1 MEQHNF
7 VSIASPQLRSRR
19 PAIISLDTAVQSRA
33 YQELELLIVDSANL
47 FLLDEYEHGRL
58 TRESVLRSRRNWED
72 RNRPRVLEFIY
83 DMQTQYDLIMA
94 NLRTLKLYGEHAE
107 DMIKLNSTL
116 QQWKIMIREWPVKT
130 LCMPDSVIRRWLQ
143 DTRRVLELI
152 GASAKA
158 MTCMD
163 NLTISVYQVIRNK
176 EHLRSQLRNVS
187 NGSTATVHQRS
198 FSDGQSF
205 NIFQQGLG
213 PMPLPLES
221 NVPPMPTFES
231 SRPPGSRQQTPYEKS
246 LAQIK
251 QLETAGAEA
260 AAKDKAR
267 RVKEMKLKDITMRSR
282 ANTADSMGEPCSP
295 SVVEARFVF
304 DQNGEFKRK

>member
-1 MEQHNF
+1 MEQHNC
-7 VSIASPQLRSRR
+7 VSTIAAQSRVRR

-33 YQELELLIVDSANL
+33 YQELELLLVDNANL

-58 TRESVLRSRRNWED
+58 ARESILRSRRHWEG

-83 DMQTQYDLIMA
+83 DMQTQYELIMT
-94 NLRTLKLYGEHAE
+94 NLRTLKLYGENAE

-116 QQWKIMIREWPVKT
+116 QQWRIMIREWPVKT

-143 DTRRVLELI
+143 DSRRVLELI

-187 NGSTATVHQRS
+187 SGSTATVHQRS

-213 PMPLPLES
+213 PIPIPLEPKI
-221 NVPPMPTFES
+221 PPMPTFES
-231 SRPPGSRQQTPYEKS
+231 SKSSGSRQQTPYEKS

-251 QLETAGAEA
+251 QLEAAGAEA
-260 AAKDKAR
+260 AAKENTR
-267 RVKEMKLKDITMRSR
+267 RLKEMRLKDAASRSR
-282 ANTADSMGEPCSP
+282 ANTADSTAEPYSP

-304 DQNGEFKRK
+304 DQNGEFRRR